1 MATQITVPYVPVS
14 SRPRLLTL
22 LSAIRR
28 RLGSG
33 LPGSTEIGR
42 LSQFQWQDIGV
53 PPAEQARMQ
62 ELRLMEAS
70 REPNAL
76 LWRRMI

>member
-1 MATQITVPYVPVS
+1 MATQITIPYVPAS
-14 SRPRLLTL
+14 GQPRLRTL
-22 LSAIRR
+22 LGTIRR

-33 LPGSTEIGR
+33 WTGSTEIDR
-42 LSQFQWQDIGV
+42 LSQLQWQDIGV